1 MGMIAF
7 DNVSRHE
14 LVKYS
19 RNTLDTDE
27 TTNETDHHDE
37 ASSLLRPFG
46 LLEVVLGFGQHTIQ
60 CGKKLWAH

>member
-27 TTNETDHHDE
+27 TTNETGHHDE

-60 CGKKLWAH
+60 CGKELWAH